1 MKNIQKDSQVCLSFV
16 EIEGDDLVNTA
27 VWKLRLL
34 FTLWQ
39 FSWKEGNHNFYL
51 IDFTEFDML
60 LGITN
65 VFSWTSIR
73 LILIDF
79 EFMEFC
85 IFFSE

>member
-39 FSWKEGNHNFYL
+39 FSWKEGNHNF
-51 IDFTEFDML
+51 
-60 LGITN
+60 
-65 VFSWTSIR
+65 
-73 LILIDF
+73 
-79 EFMEFC
+79 
-85 IFFSE
+85 